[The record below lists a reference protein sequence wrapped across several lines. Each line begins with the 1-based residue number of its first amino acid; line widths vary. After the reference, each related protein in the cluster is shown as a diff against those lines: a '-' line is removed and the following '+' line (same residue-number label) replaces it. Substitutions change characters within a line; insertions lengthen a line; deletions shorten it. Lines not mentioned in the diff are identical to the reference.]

1 MSPHILI
8 SKVILRVTQMLVA
21 FYGISCITNV
31 SRMIIYL
38 AALAVRN
45 SKGVENRN
53 DTHASC
59 GKETDQ
65 SRWGKTPITSAFRI
79 MSHTNQ
85 QHIIW
90 KAQAL

>member
-1 MSPHILI
+1 
-8 SKVILRVTQMLVA
+8 MLVA

-31 SRMIIYL
+31 SRMIVYL

-45 SKGVENRN
+45 SKGVKNRN
-53 DTHASC
+53 DRHASW
-59 GKETDQ
+59 GNETDQ
-65 SRWGKTPITSAFRI
+65 SRWGKPPITSAFRF
-79 MSHTNQ
+79 MPHTNQ